1 MGASESVPE
10 KAADAGKVVLRVRLH
25 SLGHGWME
33 ERFIDV
39 TCPADMRA
47 GVILLKMRAQFL
59 CLEEPQG
66 LTALRLLGS
75 SGGGDVIVDTLAC
88 CCCSNGE
95 SGCVGILLRSGMT
108 C

>member
-1 MGASESVPE
+1 MGARESVPE

-47 GVILLKMRAQFL
+47 GVILSKMRAQFL
-59 CLEEPQG
+59 PRRRRRLCS
-66 LTALRLLGS
+66 TA
-75 SGGGDVIVDTLAC
+75 I
-88 CCCSNGE
+88 
-95 SGCVGILLRSGMT
+95 
-108 C
+108 